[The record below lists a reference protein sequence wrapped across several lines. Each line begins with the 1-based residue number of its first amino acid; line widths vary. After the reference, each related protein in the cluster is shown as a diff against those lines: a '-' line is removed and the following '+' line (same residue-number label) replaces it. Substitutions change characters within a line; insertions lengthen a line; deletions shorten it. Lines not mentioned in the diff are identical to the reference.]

1 MSRGQ
6 NPLVLMM
13 ALSLP
18 GAAHALGLG
27 EIHVNSALNEPL
39 AADIEI
45 LGATAEELSSLTA
58 SVANRET
65 FLRFGAERPAFLA
78 SATFKVSHDV
88 KGKPVLVIRSTDSFS
103 EPLVNL
109 LVDLRWHNG
118 EVIRQYSLLLDPA
131 GFPAATQVA
140 AAVRSP
146 EVPPATLALPA
157 PAAAVTNT
165 LAAATTPIAA
175 LGATVSR
182 TASTARTT
190 THVKIG
196 AKATLRG
203 VAWRVGARSDSDLK
217 KTMLAIFRAN
227 PNAFEG
233 NINRLRLGAVLTI
246 PSAADISTISKEEAG
261 REIRAQMTAW
271 RASRQRARTAATPV
285 RAMPAP
291 AHGITPTVSAAAPAA
306 ATTATTATA
315 ATAGADAPRAAP
327 KSGGDAAEAAALSL
341 RVQSLEQ
348 GLHDMQAQLEREND
362 KLLGVQAQVR
372 HAEKAVN
379 EPAAAAPAP
388 RPWLLT
394 SLIGGIALLGG
405 ALAAMFLKL
414 RRRATPKISANGAQA
429 VSAPTADETSNP
441 GAMHVAAEESAP
453 LAPPPPR
460 EALPRPLWQDSI
472 ELRAARHSV
481 RDQPEMKAG
490 EQGSPAMNAAAAAPP
505 KPVLAV
511 NEDELRAA
519 YADTMDLSGETA
531 ILAAEIAAA
540 SGDTANLPAAT
551 VNLNAQA
558 LQTKA
563 AADGSAI
570 ADEAA
575 TVMVSAEELRVDT
588 TNLDYNL
595 VDLDLTAQ
603 HVQMPSVLHERVV
616 VKERRTNLV
625 DVLKRAVEREPDRR
639 DLRMKLLET
648 YYAAAAANRQA
659 FLEVVQKLARD
670 RDHMGEGEW
679 DKIVLMGKQIAADA
693 SLFSADSEAEDD
705 NELADCA

>member
-58 SVANRET
+58 SVANRDT

-78 SATFKVSHDV
+78 SATFKVSRDV
-88 KGKPVLVIRSTDSFS
+88 KGKPVLVIRSTDSFT
-103 EPLVNL
+103 EPVVNL
-109 LVDLRWHNG
+109 FVDLRWHNG

-131 GFPAATQVA
+131 GFPAATQMA
-140 AAVRSP
+140 AAVTP
-146 EVPPATLALPA
+146 VVPPASLALPA
-157 PAAAVTNT
+157 PAAAATNT
-165 LAAATTPIAA
+165 LAAAATPMASPDA
-175 LGATVSR
+175 
-182 TASTARTT
+182 TASPAANTTRTT

-233 NINRLRLGAVLTI
+233 NINRLRLGAVLSI
-246 PSAADISTISKEEAG
+246 PSAAHISTISKEDAS
-261 REIRAQMTAW
+261 REIDAQMTAW
-271 RASRQRARTAATPV
+271 RASPQKVHTAAAPV
-285 RAMPAP
+285 HAMPAP
-291 AHGITPTVSAAAPAA
+291 VPGIAPTVPAVNPIAA
-306 ATTATTATA
+306 
-315 ATAGADAPRAAP
+315 
-327 KSGGDAAEAAALSL
+327 GDAAVAAALGL

-348 GLHDMQAQLEREND
+348 GLHDIQGQLKREHD
-362 KLLGVQAQVR
+362 KLLDVQAQVR
-372 HAEKAVN
+372 YAEQTVN
-379 EPAAAAPAP
+379 DPVAAAPAS
-388 RPWLLT
+388 RQWLLT
-394 SLIGGIALLGG
+394 SLIGGLALLAG
-405 ALAAMFLKL
+405 ALGMFLKL
-414 RRRATPKISANGAQA
+414 RRRAIPKINANPIVAGGA
-429 VSAPTADETSNP
+429 VGETSIL
-441 GAMHVAAEESAP
+441 ASLVAEEPA
-453 LAPPPPR
+453 R
-460 EALPRPLWQDSI
+460 RTVLPAFKDSI
-472 ELRAARHSV
+472 ESSAARNSV
-481 RDQPEMKAG
+481 RDEPEARAG
-490 EQGSPAMNAAAAAPP
+490 EQISPAPNTDVAAPP
-505 KPVLAV
+505 KRVFTV

-519 YADTMDLSGETA
+519 YEDTLDLSGETA

-551 VNLNAQA
+551 VNLNAHA
-558 LQTKA
+558 LQAAAVATADESVTADESA
-563 AADGSAI
+563 AADES
-570 ADEAA
+570 A
-575 TVMVSAEELRVDT
+575 TVMVSAEELHVDT
-588 TNLDYNL
+588 TQLDYNL

-603 HVQMPSVLHERVV
+603 HVQMPSVLHERAV

-625 DVLKRAVEREPDRR
+625 DVLKKAVEREPDRR

-659 FLEVVQKLARD
+659 FLELVQKLARD
-670 RDHMGEGEW
+670 RGRLDEGEW
-679 DKIVLMGKQIAADA
+679 DKIALMGRQIASDTA
-693 SLFSADSEAEDD
+693 LFSEDSEAEDD
-705 NELADCA
+705 NKLADCA